1 MDFVDLVSAGGRAR
15 ISRNGAQVLT
25 AELGDRPLLW
35 CSPHAGTPVRG
46 GVPMCFPWF
55 GKHPDGLPAH
65 GFARLREWQLLD
77 QAADRVVFG
86 LDDDADTLA
95 LWPHRFHAEMTVS
108 LDDAL
113 NFTFTVT
120 NAGAVPFRF
129 TYALHT
135 YFAIDSLAEATVIFA
150 QRRAAVTLDDRIDAV
165 FEDVPGQLVL
175 RDGERRVAIDSAEM
189 TSAVIW
195 NPGDN
200 DVSDIGDEW
209 RDFVCVERGRIGA
222 AAVTLEPAERHAS
235 SMRLSLI

>member
-1 MDFVDLVSAGGRAR
+1 MDFVELVSAGGRAR

-25 AELGDRPLLW
+25 AELGGRPLLW

-46 GVPMCFPWF
+46 GVPVCFPWF

-120 NAGAVPFRF
+120 NVGTAPFGF

-135 YFAIDSLAEATVIFA
+135 YFAIDSLAEATVGFE
-150 QRRAAVTLDDRIDAV
+150 QQQAAVTLDDRIDAV
-165 FEDVPGQLVL
+165 FGNAPGRLVL

-200 DVSDIGDEW
+200 DVPDIGDEW
-209 RDFVCVERGRIGA
+209 RNFVCVERGRIGA
-222 AAVTLEPAERHAS
+222 AAVTLDPGGRHIS